1 MNAWSEVHWSEGMF
15 LRPHHLQAGQR
26 WMENIVR
33 AALDSSKPFAWGF
46 TELQVAKEPLENFT
60 LRLDRCTIRLKDGSW
75 LRIPENTEV
84 DPLNFKD
91 AIEQN
96 RGSLDVYLGVPAM
109 QEVRA
114 NAVSLENP
122 ESTTGSPRYEPHPI
136 SKRDENTGENPQ
148 IVYVRR
154 VRGRLFSELDD
165 MTGYEVLRVGR
176 IKRTD
181 KAGALP
187 EMDDLGAGP
196 LLALQADLG
205 LSALVRS
212 LADQV
217 EAKDEVLAREAREHR
232 MMFTDGV
239 AANTEHLIK
248 LHVLNEVR
256 GGMKA
261 MLQCP
266 LLHPF
271 EVFSSFAKL
280 VGHLSVFHEDLVPID
295 IPAYDHDRPG
305 DSLERLRARIVV
317 LLEAMRPI
325 AYVERA
331 FTLKKDETG
340 REGLEV
346 ELDRKWIDENLEMF
360 VALIADDLD
369 INELYNHIY
378 QKLDMK
384 LASPTRSRRI
394 HNIAVRGLAL
404 QIKSV
409 PAGQLPRRQNLH
421 YFKVDKTIGPDRTD
435 YWKECEQERGIRMS
449 IREGQLAAMTRFKP
463 ALYVALKTP

>member
-1 MNAWSEVHWSEGMF
+1 MNAWTEVHWSEGMF
-15 LRPHHLQAGQR
+15 LRPHHLQSGQR
-26 WMENIVR
+26 YLEALIR
-33 AALDSSKPFAWGF
+33 TALDSSRPFAWGF
-46 TELQVAKEPLENFT
+46 TELHVAKEPLENFT
-60 LRLDRCTIRLKDGSW
+60 LRLDRSTLRLKDGTW
-75 LRIPENTEV
+75 VRIPDNTEV
-84 DPLNFKD
+84 DPLNFKEQ
-91 AIEQN
+91 IEQN
-96 RGSLDVYLGVPAM
+96 RGTVDVLFGIPTM

-122 ESTTGSPRYEPHPI
+122 ESTTGSPRYEPHPV
-136 SKRDENTGENPQ
+136 SRRDENTGENPQ
-148 IVYVRR
+148 IVYTRR
-154 VRGRLFSELDD
+154 MRGRLFTQFDD
-165 MTGYEVLRVGR
+165 TTGYEVVRVGR
-176 IKRTD
+176 VKRTD
-181 KAGALP
+181 RAGALP

-196 LLALQADLG
+196 LLALQADAG

-212 LADQV
+212 LSDQI

-232 MMFTDGV
+232 MLFTDGV

-261 MLQCP
+261 LLQCP
-266 LLHPF
+266 VLHPF
-271 EVFSSFAKL
+271 DVFSTFAKL

-295 IPAYDHDRPG
+295 IPNYDHDRPG

-317 LLEAMRPI
+317 LLEAMRPV
-325 AYVERA
+325 AYIERP
-331 FTLKKDETG
+331 FVLKKDETG

-369 INELYNHIY
+369 INELYAHVY

-384 LASPTRSRRI
+384 LASPSRSRRI
-394 HNIAVRGLAL
+394 HNIAVKGLSL

-409 PAGQLPRRQNLH
+409 PAGSLPRRQNLH

-449 IREGQLAAMTRFKP
+449 IREGQLAGMTRFNP
-463 ALYVALKTP
+463 ALYVALKS

>member
-1 MNAWSEVHWSEGMF
+1 MF
-15 LRPHHLQAGQR
+15 LRPHHLQSGQR
-26 WMENIVR
+26 YLEALIR
-33 AALDSSKPFAWGF
+33 TALDSSRPFAWGF
-46 TELQVAKEPLENFT
+46 TELHVAKEPLENFT
-60 LRLDRCTIRLKDGSW
+60 LRLDRSTIRLKDGTW
-75 LRIPENTEV
+75 VRIPDNTEV
-84 DPLNFKD
+84 DPLNFKEQ
-91 AIEQN
+91 IEQN
-96 RGSLDVYLGVPAM
+96 RGVVDIFFGVPTM

-122 ESTTGSPRYEPHPI
+122 ESTTGSPRYEPHPV
-136 SKRDENTGENPQ
+136 SRRDENTGENPQ
-148 IVYVRR
+148 IVYTRR
-154 VRGRLFSELDD
+154 MRGRLFTQFDD
-165 MTGYEVLRVGR
+165 MTGYEVVRVGR
-176 IKRTD
+176 VKRTD
-181 KAGALP
+181 RAGALP
-187 EMDDLGAGP
+187 EMDDLGTGP
-196 LLALQADLG
+196 LLALQADAG
-205 LSALVRS
+205 LSVLVRS
-212 LADQV
+212 LSDQI

-232 MMFTDGV
+232 MLFTDGV

-261 MLQCP
+261 LLQCP
-266 LLHPF
+266 VLHPF
-271 EVFSSFAKL
+271 DVFTTFAKL

-295 IPAYDHDRPG
+295 IPNYDHDRPG

-317 LLEAMRPI
+317 LLEAMRPV
-325 AYVERA
+325 AYIERP
-331 FTLKKDETG
+331 FVLKKDDTG

-369 INELYNHIY
+369 INELYAHVY

-384 LASPTRSRRI
+384 LASPSRSRRI
-394 HNIAVRGLAL
+394 HNIAVKGLSL

-409 PAGQLPRRQNLH
+409 PAGSLPRRQNLH

-449 IREGQLAAMTRFKP
+449 IREGQLAGMTRFKP
-463 ALYVALKTP
+463 ALYVALKS

>member
-1 MNAWSEVHWSEGMF
+1 MNAWTEVHWSEGMF
-15 LRPHHLQAGQR
+15 LRPHHLQSGQR
-26 WMENIVR
+26 YLEALIR
-33 AALDSSKPFAWGF
+33 TALDSSRPFAWGF
-46 TELQVAKEPLENFT
+46 TELHVAKEPLENFT
-60 LRLDRCTIRLKDGSW
+60 LRLDRSTIRLKDGTW
-75 LRIPENTEV
+75 VRIPDNTEV
-84 DPLNFKD
+84 DPLNFKEQ
-91 AIEQN
+91 IEQN
-96 RGSLDVYLGVPAM
+96 RGVVDIFFGVPTM

-122 ESTTGSPRYEPHPI
+122 ESTTGSPRYEPHPV
-136 SKRDENTGENPQ
+136 SRRDENTGENPQ
-148 IVYVRR
+148 IVYTRR
-154 VRGRLFSELDD
+154 MRGRLFTQFDD
-165 MTGYEVLRVGR
+165 MTGYEVVRVGR
-176 IKRTD
+176 VKRTD
-181 KAGALP
+181 RAGALP
-187 EMDDLGAGP
+187 EMDDLGTGP
-196 LLALQADLG
+196 LLALQADAG
-205 LSALVRS
+205 LSVLVRS
-212 LADQV
+212 LSDQI

-232 MMFTDGV
+232 MLFTDGV

-261 MLQCP
+261 LLQCP
-266 LLHPF
+266 VLHPF
-271 EVFSSFAKL
+271 DVFTTFAKL

-295 IPAYDHDRPG
+295 IPNYDHDRPG

-317 LLEAMRPI
+317 LLEAMRPV
-325 AYVERA
+325 AYIERP
-331 FTLKKDETG
+331 FVLKKDDTG

-369 INELYNHIY
+369 INELYAHVY

-384 LASPTRSRRI
+384 LASPSRSRRI
-394 HNIAVRGLAL
+394 HNIAVKGLSL

-409 PAGQLPRRQNLH
+409 PAGSLPRRQNLH

-449 IREGQLAAMTRFKP
+449 IREGQLAGMTRFKP
-463 ALYVALKTP
+463 ALYVALKS